1 MNPKFAVILGLMGRV
16 GDRFATY
23 GDKQTLADLFELAS
37 QVEGLAGVEL
47 VYLFD
52 FPDVEEVKRLLEL
65 AAEAAHSSART
76 AAPIACWIAG
86 RSGLSAAEL
95 MKAARRAGAQ

>member
-1 MNPKFAVILGLMGRV
+1 
-16 GDRFATY
+16 
-23 GDKQTLADLFELAS
+23 
-37 QVEGLAGVEL
+37 
-47 VYLFD
+47 
-52 FPDVEEVKRLLEL
+52 VKRLLEL

-95 MKAARRAGAQ
+95 MDAARKAGAE